1 MNTQCPKRNE
11 RPGLKLSNLLIMKTR
26 RLRLKAIRKS
36 HVAEKKYD
44 AVFVKSDGREI
55 VQPFGQKGYSDFT
68 KHKDVTRRTRYL
80 KRHRGMGENWNDPT
94 SAGALSRWILWNK
107 PSFKASL
114 ADYKRRFGF

>member
-1 MNTQCPKRNE
+1 
-11 RPGLKLSNLLIMKTR
+11 MKTR
-26 RLRLKAIRKS
+26 RRLTLKAIRKS

-44 AVFVKSDGREI
+44 AVFVKPDGREI

-80 KRHRGMGENWNDPT
+80 KRHRGMVENWNDPT

-114 ADYKRRFGF
+114 SDYKRRFGF

>member
-1 MNTQCPKRNE
+1 
-11 RPGLKLSNLLIMKTR
+11 MKTR
-26 RLRLKAIRKS
+26 RKLILKTIKKS
-36 HVAEKKYD
+36 HVAEKKFD
-44 AVFVKSDGREI
+44 AVFIKPDGREI

-80 KRHRGMGENWNDPT
+80 RRHRGMGEDWNNPT

-107 PSFKASL
+107 PTFKSSL